1 MTLVTDCGY
10 RRMPLAAPGARE
22 GGRPGRFARRAGCHL
37 AVVGSDVRSTNIAIV
52 LLMSDEE
59 KSDAGEGISNGDL
72 VRSLIRGLAVLRVF
86 SHQQSTLSVTEVAEK
101 ANLSRAAARRLLL
114 TLEHVG
120 YVQQEHARF
129 SLRPKV
135 LELGYA
141 YLSSLYPWDSALP
154 VMQRFSAEVDENCL
168 AGVLDFPDVVCV
180 ARTSR
185 RFVNVSVPVGGRLPA
200 YSSSMGRVLLASM
213 DRDLVDEYVDT
224 VRLRA
229 RTPFTITNREKLK
242 AELVRVKE
250 QGWSIVDHEVEED
263 VVGVAVPIRGVGGQV
278 VAALNVSAHDRRITA
293 EQAQTAILPGL
304 LACSRE
310 LSLLFAST
318 ATVH

>member
-1 MTLVTDCGY
+1 MEATVDQQ
-10 RRMPLAAPGARE
+10 LA
-22 GGRPGRFARRAGCHL
+22 
-37 AVVGSDVRSTNIAIV
+37 AIV
-52 LLMSDEE
+52 LLMSGEE
-59 KSDAGEGISNGDL
+59 KLDVRAEVSNGDL

-168 AGVLDFPDVVCV
+168 AGVLDLPDVVCV

-185 RFVNVSVPVGGRLPA
+185 RFVNVSVPVGGRLSA
-200 YSSSMGRVLLASM
+200 YASSMGRVLLASIGE
-213 DRDLVDEYVDT
+213 DLVEEYLDT

-229 RTPFTITNREKLK
+229 RTPFTITSKERLQ

-250 QGWSIVDHEVEED
+250 QGWSIVENEVEED
-263 VVGVAVPIRGVGGQV
+263 VIGIAVPIRGVGGQV

-293 EQAQTAILPGL
+293 EQAQKTILPAL

-310 LSLLFAST
+310 LSMLFAST
-318 ATVH
+318 TIVH